1 MRFESN
7 DRRGVAEIFQACEKV
22 LEVDCPLAQ
31 GEVIVPQTVIV
42 MQMHLAQMPAQDV
55 EPL

>member
-7 DRRGVAEIFQACEKV
+7 DRRDVAEIFQACEKV
-22 LEVDCPLAQ
+22 LEVDRPLPH
-31 GEVIVPQTVIV
+31 GEVLVPQPVIV
-42 MQMHLAQMPAQDV
+42 VQMHLAQMPAQDV